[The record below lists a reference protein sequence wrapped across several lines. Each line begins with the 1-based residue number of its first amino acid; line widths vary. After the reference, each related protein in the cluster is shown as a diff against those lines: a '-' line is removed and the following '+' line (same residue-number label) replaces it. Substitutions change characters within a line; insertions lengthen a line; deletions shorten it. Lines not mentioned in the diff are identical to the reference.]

1 MLTLGI
7 NTASSFTGIA
17 LLQDGKLIGENSW
30 QSHNDEAEKLMPAIA
45 EILEKGGAEFSQIEK
60 VIVISGPG
68 SFTGLRVGVTV
79 ANTIAYLNGCEL
91 YAVDTFEYWW
101 AKEIPGE
108 NLLIFA
114 GSKAVYVNREGK
126 TETVNLYEVPNY
138 LHNKNIEKVFGDITE
153 EQKKAIGGEFIET
166 EETFGQT
173 LEKLA
178 KKDLK
183 SVKIVKPNYI
193 KQPEITKSKKQCC
206 I

>member
-7 NTASSFTGIA
+7 NTASSSTSIA
-17 LLQDGKLIGENSW
+17 LLKNGALLGENSW

-45 EILEKGGAEFSQIEK
+45 ELCEDLTAIDQ

-79 ANTIAYLNGCEL
+79 ANTIAYLNKCEL
-91 YAVDTFEYWW
+91 YAVDTFDYWW

-114 GSKAVYVNREGK
+114 GSKGVYVNKDGK
-126 TETVNLYEVPNY
+126 TELTPLNEV
-138 LHNKNIEKVFGDITE
+138 KVEGPIFGDITE
-153 EQKKAIGGEFIET
+153 EQKKEIGAEFIQT

-178 KKDLK
+178 KNLK
-183 SVKIVKPNYI
+183 EPVKLVKPNYI
-193 KQPEITKSKKQCC
+193 KNPEITKPKKQCS

>member
-7 NTASSFTGIA
+7 NTASSSTSIA
-17 LLQDGKLIGENSW
+17 LLQDGKLVGEDSW

-45 EILEKGGAEFSQIEK
+45 ELCEDLSKIER

-79 ANTIAYLNGCEL
+79 ANTIAYLNECDL
-91 YAVDTFEYWW
+91 YAVDTFDYWW

-114 GSKAVYVNREGK
+114 GRKGVYVNRDGK
-126 TETVNLYEVPNY
+126 TEMTNLYDV
-138 LHNKNIEKVFGDITE
+138 KVEGPIFGDITE
-153 EQKKAIGGEFIET
+153 EQKKEIGAEFIEAT
-166 EETFGQT
+166 ETFGET

-178 KKDLK
+178 KEDLK
-183 SVKIVKPNYI
+183 SVKIVKPNYV

>member
-7 NTASSFTGIA
+7 NTASSSTSIA
-17 LLQDGKLIGENSW
+17 LLQDGKLIAEKSW
-30 QSHNDEAEKLMPAIA
+30 QSHNNEAEKLMPAIA
-45 EILEKGGAEFSQIEK
+45 ELCDDLTAIDQ

-79 ANTIAYLNGCEL
+79 ANTIAYLNKCDL
-91 YAVDTFEYWW
+91 YAVDTFDYWW

-114 GSKAVYVNREGK
+114 GRKGVYVNKDGK
-126 TETVNLYEVPNY
+126 TELTPLDEV
-138 LHNKNIEKVFGDITE
+138 KVEGPIFGDITK
-153 EQKKAIGGEFIET
+153 EQKEEIGAEFIQT

-173 LEKLA
+173 LEKIAA
-178 KKDLK
+178 KNLK
-183 SVKIVKPNYI
+183 SVKMVRPNYI
-193 KQPEITKSKKQCC
+193 KNPEITKPKKQCC